1 MRVVWESWEMEC
13 CWDLSSWPSLL
24 HPLCPSWPHFSGRLR
39 KPEGSHSKNWSLWAQ
54 GILCGLIFKL
64 LLLSWTFPCGHFELP
79 TTFLGTFVPLY
90 IFSCCFLFFLRK
102 LLLLLI
108 GPAPTWKWMVEVG
121 APCPRAFFSPCSQA
135 SVALFL
141 FCYESPFQCRVTVI
155 LWGFS
160 IRLHQVCV
168 LAHTVWLDGPGK
180 VPCLNFSTYIMGSH
194 LHPAHGVEHDST
206 CKGISIVPGIEDMLN
221 EW

>member
-1 MRVVWESWEMEC
+1 MPKTDHHSNAKASGVLCRVSGCTEWPGERHRSLFSWRRWMSAGC
-13 CWDLSSWPSLL
+13 RVSRRNHSS
-24 HPLCPSWPHFSGRLR
+24 
-39 KPEGSHSKNWSLWAQ
+39 
-54 GILCGLIFKL
+54 
-64 LLLSWTFPCGHFELP
+64 

-206 CKGISIVPGIEDMLN
+206 CKGISIVPGIEDVLN